1 MRNPN
6 FLYVTN
12 GRRLAPNEHTLKFE
26 DRTHHLK
33 HWNQLSKGY
42 NLTDIGLCGMEF
54 SKVCINVEIPYLEFI
69 YILTRLRAP
78 GRRELKPEELH
89 SVFPVVA
96 FAGNNKVYLR
106 LGNVEYTQEEVRGLV
121 DQGIFIDIY
130 EDFWLTRKS
139 NAVE

>member
-1 MRNPN
+1 M
-6 FLYVTN
+6 
-12 GRRLAPNEHTLKFE
+12 
-26 DRTHHLK
+26 
-33 HWNQLSKGY
+33 
-42 NLTDIGLCGMEF
+42 
-54 SKVCINVEIPYLEFI
+54 NVEIPYLEFI

>member
-1 MRNPN
+1 MKNPN

-12 GRRLAPNEHTLKFE
+12 GSRLAPGEQTLKFE
-26 DRTHHLK
+26 DRTHYLK
-33 HWNQLSKGY
+33 HWNQLPEGY
-42 NLTDIGLCGMEF
+42 NLTDVGLCGMEF
-54 SKVCINVEIPYLEFI
+54 SRVSMNVEIPYLEFV

-78 GRRELKPEELH
+78 GRRELKPDELQ

-106 LGNVEYTQEEVRGLV
+106 LGNVEYTQDEVRNLV

-130 EDFWLTRKS
+130 EDFWLTRNS